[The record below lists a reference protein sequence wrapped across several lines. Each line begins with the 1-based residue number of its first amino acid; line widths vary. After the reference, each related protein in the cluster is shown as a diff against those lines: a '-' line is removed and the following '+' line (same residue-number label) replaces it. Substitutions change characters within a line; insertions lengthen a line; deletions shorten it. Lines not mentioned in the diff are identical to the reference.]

1 MRAAE
6 TGGLPLRYYGNETAE
21 ADEKRG
27 VVEDTEGRVAA
38 QDFSREESRGLSTD
52 RAVCPICP
60 HACALAEGQTG
71 LCRARVAEG
80 GQVMDANYGRITSL
94 ALDPIE
100 KKPLARFRPGS
111 KVLSVG
117 SYGCNLRCPF
127 CQNASI
133 ACAGERDVPWREIAP
148 AELVESA
155 ASLVP
160 EGNIGLAF
168 TYNEPLVG
176 LEFVRD
182 TGRLAHERGLTNVLV
197 SNGYVNDGP
206 LHEVAPL
213 IDAANIDLKGFT
225 PELLRPCRR
234 QLGHRKAHHRSAGR
248 HTHLPPGSDDARHPR
263 PERQRSG
270 NRRGRPMARLPGSV
284 DSLPPDPLLPLP
296 PPDRP
301 PRHPTRNRP
310 SPSRHSEALPKVC
323 LRRELLRETA

>member
-27 VVEDTEGRVAA
+27 VVEDTEGRIAA
-38 QDFSREESRGLSTD
+38 QDFSGEEPRNLGAD

-148 AELVESA
+148 AEFVELA
-155 ASLVP
+155 ASLAP

-182 TGRLAHERGLTNVLV
+182 TARLALERGLANVLV

-206 LHEVAPL
+206 LHEVTPL

-225 PELLRPCRR
+225 QSFYDLVGGDLDTVKHTIEVLAATPTCHLEVTTLIIPGLNDSDQEIAEAAQWLASLDPSIPYHLTRFFPCHRLTDRSTTPPETV
-234 QLGHRKAHHRSAGR
+234 HHLA
-248 HTHLPPGSDDARHPR
+248 DIARHYLKHVYV
-263 PERQRSG
+263 G
-270 NRRGRPMARLPGSV
+270 N
-284 DSLPPDPLLPLP
+284 
-296 PPDRP
+296 
-301 PRHPTRNRP
+301 
-310 SPSRHSEALPKVC
+310 C
-323 LRRELLRETA
+323 

>member
-1 MRAAE
+1 MRAAKAS
-6 TGGLPLRYYGNETAE
+6 GAPLRYYGGKTAE

-38 QDFSREESRGLSTD
+38 QDFSGEEPHDLGAD

-80 GQVMDANYGRITSL
+80 GQVVDANYGRITSL

-148 AELVESA
+148 AELVDAA
-155 ASLVP
+155 ASLVT

-176 LEFVRD
+176 LEFVRG
-182 TGRLAHERGLTNVLV
+182 TARLAHERGLVNVLV

-206 LHEVAPL
+206 LHEVAPF

-225 PELLRPCRR
+225 QSFYDLVGGDLATVKHTIEVLAATPSCHLEVTTLVIPGLNDSDQEIAEAAQWLASLDPSTPYHLTRFFPC
-234 QLGHRKAHHRSAGR
+234 HRL
-248 HTHLPPGSDDARHPR
+248 T
-263 PERQRSG
+263 
-270 NRRGRPMARLPGSV
+270 
-284 DSLPPDPLLPLP
+284 
-296 PPDRP
+296 DRP
-301 PRHPTRNRP
+301 ATPPETVHHLANV
-310 SPSRHSEALPKVC
+310 A
-323 LRRELLRETA
+323 RRYLKHVYVGNC

>member
-1 MRAAE
+1 MRAAKAS
-6 TGGLPLRYYGNETAE
+6 GAPLRYYGSKTAE

-38 QDFSREESRGLSTD
+38 QDFSGEEACGLGAD

-60 HACALAEGQTG
+60 HACALVEGQTG

-80 GQVMDANYGRITSL
+80 GEVVDANYGRITSL

-148 AELVESA
+148 AELVDAA
-155 ASLVP
+155 ASLVT

-182 TGRLAHERGLTNVLV
+182 TARLAHERGLVNVLV

-206 LHEVAPL
+206 LHEVAPF

-225 PELLRPCRR
+225 QSFYDLVGGDLATV
-234 QLGHRKAHHRSAGR
+234 K
-248 HTHLPPGSDDARHPR
+248 HTIEVLA
-263 PERQRSG
+263 
-270 NRRGRPMARLPGSV
+270 A
-284 DSLPPDPLLPLP
+284 
-296 PPDRP
+296 
-301 PRHPTRNRP
+301 TP
-310 SPSRHSEALPKVC
+310 SWK
-323 LRRELLRETA
+323 